1 MSTNPDKP
9 VWLNRQVWYLSIAE
23 TIVWASLFYLFPA
36 SLLNWNIHFGWD
48 LSKMSLA
55 LTLSLIIS
63 SLAGIGSG
71 KLIDLGA
78 GRHLLSFSALLGGI
92 ALLVLPTVDSIW
104 SFYAIWAIVGIAMG
118 GCSYDPCFAVLT
130 RAYGNSSK
138 ESIVMVTFFA
148 GLSVT
153 LCFIISS
160 IVTYISNWQLN
171 ILTFSLL
178 LCLISAPLFWF
189 GSSNYIKSFKPTS
202 LVSNN
207 QSTNYLKPMIS
218 RPIFWGLS
226 ALFTVF
232 GLNHIMIMSQI
243 LPLLEALKFDD
254 NVSIVV
260 AASMG
265 IMQVTGRMLLIGLEK
280 ITKKQFPNVLIALI
294 CGIALSI
301 ASVIL
306 KFSESSGL
314 QIVVFLILQG
324 FSFGIINIIKP
335 IIVAEKLGHS
345 NFGVISSIVGF
356 GYIWGFALAPATSG
370 YIFDEFGSNA
380 LIACTFATALIGT
393 LIFSS
398 SIYIESKYYRPL
410 TK

>member
-1 MSTNPDKP
+1 
-9 VWLNRQVWYLSIAE
+9 
-23 TIVWASLFYLFPA
+23 
-36 SLLNWNIHFGWD
+36 
-48 LSKMSLA
+48 
-55 LTLSLIIS
+55 
-63 SLAGIGSG
+63 
-71 KLIDLGA
+71 
-78 GRHLLSFSALLGGI
+78 
-92 ALLVLPTVDSIW
+92 
-104 SFYAIWAIVGIAMG
+104 
-118 GCSYDPCFAVLT
+118 
-130 RAYGNSSK
+130 
-138 ESIVMVTFFA
+138 
-148 GLSVT
+148 
-153 LCFIISS
+153 
-160 IVTYISNWQLN
+160 
-171 ILTFSLL
+171 
-178 LCLISAPLFWF
+178 
-189 GSSNYIKSFKPTS
+189 
-202 LVSNN
+202 
-207 QSTNYLKPMIS
+207 MIS

-254 NVSIVV
+254 NLSIVV

-265 IMQVTGRMLLIGLEK
+265 IMQVTGRMLLVGLEK
-280 ITKKQFPNVLIALI
+280 IKKKQFPNVLVALI

-306 KFSESSGL
+306 RFSESSGL

-335 IIVAEKLGHS
+335 IIVSEKLGHS